1 MIDIETITPQQL
13 LLMPVDEYLRT
24 FGNKKA
30 SKRALAILCTKLLK
44 KADHLRK
51 NLIGVRPLSKDGEPL
66 CVGDLIR
73 VPHPYLY
80 KARISK
86 EVNCLRLI
94 LVRSGIRLKVICHI
108 VSLILNLTVIL

>member
-44 KADHLRK
+44 MQTVCVRILLVAVHCQKTE
-51 NLIGVRPLSKDGEPL
+51 NLFVSVTSFVFHIHTSTKRGLDRTAFTLSVRLWREM
-66 CVGDLIR
+66 
-73 VPHPYLY
+73 
-80 KARISK
+80 
-86 EVNCLRLI
+86 
-94 LVRSGIRLKVICHI
+94 
-108 VSLILNLTVIL
+108 SLD

>member
-44 KADHLRK
+44 NADRLRK
-51 NLIGVRPLSKDGEPL
+51 KNLFVSVTSFVFHIHTSTKRGLDRTAFTLSVRLWREM
-66 CVGDLIR
+66 
-73 VPHPYLY
+73 
-80 KARISK
+80 
-86 EVNCLRLI
+86 
-94 LVRSGIRLKVICHI
+94 
-108 VSLILNLTVIL
+108 SLD

>member
-44 KADHLRK
+44 NADRLRK
-51 NLIGVRPLSKDGEPL
+51 NLIGGHPLSTFVFHIHTSTKRGLDRTAFTL
-66 CVGDLIR
+66 SV
-73 VPHPYLY
+73 
-80 KARISK
+80 
-86 EVNCLRLI
+86 RLW
-94 LVRSGIRLKVICHI
+94 REM
-108 VSLILNLTVIL
+108 SLD